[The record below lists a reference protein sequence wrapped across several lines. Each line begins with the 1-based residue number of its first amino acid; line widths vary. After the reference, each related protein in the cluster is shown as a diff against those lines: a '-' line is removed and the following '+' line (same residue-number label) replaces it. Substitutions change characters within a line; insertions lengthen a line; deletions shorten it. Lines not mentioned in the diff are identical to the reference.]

1 MKKGKFKSNLIKVII
16 AIVCLCTISFSM
28 PKKNNAWNPKDYIM
42 DTLVPEI
49 VEELGGI
56 VDDFINLLLAVPDG
70 IIGLLDYYVVG
81 INEPYRYAINDSDT
95 EYRVYNFKITP
106 YNIFISGTYEED
118 PNAPGSYITKIRFF

>member
-1 MKKGKFKSNLIKVII
+1 MKKRKFKSNLIKVII

-28 PKKNNAWNPKDYIM
+28 PKKNNAWIIKDYIT

-49 VEELGGI
+49 VENVSGI

-81 INEPYRYAINDSDT
+81 INEPYKYAINSSEPDN
-95 EYRVYNFKITP
+95 RVYNFKITP
-106 YNIFISGTYEED
+106 YNIFISGTYNED
-118 PNAPGSYITKIRFF
+118 PSTPGSYITKIRFF